1 MNKPMNKPQDMLRPA
16 NILVL
21 VTFYM
26 PLIFA
31 IIVLSWGVIM
41 QSVKGFI
48 YLLFMLGMSVVREFI
63 LSYSGHSEQNP
74 LDMHTTN
81 NICNTINYSKH
92 GNNTFSVFM
101 LSFTTVYLSMPMFIN
116 SSVNWFFVGSC
127 IAAIVMDIGVRTKAG
142 CSMSG
147 SGIFTNIIGGT
158 ILAMSIVGLMTANG
172 SEKFLFFNEI
182 QSNKTVCSRPTKQQ
196 FKCTVYK
203 NGEVLTN
210 TTV

>member
-1 MNKPMNKPQDMLRPA
+1 MDKPLDMLRPA

-21 VTFYM
+21 ITFYM
-26 PLIFA
+26 PLI
-31 IIVLSWGVIM
+31 ICVVVLSWGIIM

-48 YLLFMLGMSVVREFI
+48 FLLFMLAMSVVREFI
-63 LSYSGHSEQNP
+63 LTYSGNSEPNP
-74 LDMHTTN
+74 LSMFSDES
-81 NICNTINYSKH
+81 NICNTIKYSKH

-101 LSFTTVYLSMPMFIN
+101 LSFTTAYLSMPMFIN
-116 SSVNWFFVGSC
+116 SSVNWLFVGSC
-127 IAAIVMDIGVRTKAG
+127 ITAIVVDIGVRMRAKCTMTPK
-142 CSMSG
+142 S
-147 SGIFTNIIGGT
+147 IFTNFVGGAIMAMIIVSLMISNGG
-158 ILAMSIVGLMTANG
+158 
-172 SEKFLFFNEI
+172 EKFLFFNEI

>member
-1 MNKPMNKPQDMLRPA
+1 MNKPQDMLRPA

-26 PLIFA
+26 PLI
-31 IIVLSWGVIM
+31 ISIVVLSWGVIM

-48 YLLFMLGMSVVREFI
+48 YLLFMLAMAVLREFI
-63 LSYSGHSEQNP
+63 LSYSGTTEQNP
-74 LDMHTTN
+74 LDMLSESG
-81 NICNTINYSKH
+81 ICNTINYSKH

-101 LSFTTVYLSMPMFIN
+101 LSFTAVYLSMPMFIN
-116 SSVNWFFVGSC
+116 SSVNWLFVGTC
-127 IAAIVMDIGVRTKAG
+127 IASIVIDIGVRTRAK
-142 CSMSG
+142 CSMTPK
-147 SGIFTNIIGGT
+147 GIFTNLVGGG
-158 ILAMSIVGLMTANG
+158 ILAMIIVGLMVSNG
-172 SEKFLFFNEI
+172 GEKFLFFNEI

>member
-1 MNKPMNKPQDMLRPA
+1 MDKSLDMLRPA

-21 VTFYM
+21 ITFYM
-26 PLIFA
+26 PLI
-31 IIVLSWGVIM
+31 ICVVVLSWGIIM

-48 YLLFMLGMSVVREFI
+48 FLLFMLAMSVVREFI
-63 LSYSGHSEQNP
+63 LTYSGNSEPNP
-74 LDMHTTN
+74 LNMFSDES
-81 NICNTINYSKH
+81 NICNTIKYSKH

-101 LSFTTVYLSMPMFIN
+101 LSFTTAYLSMPMFIN
-116 SSVNWFFVGSC
+116 SSVNWLFVGSC
-127 IAAIVMDIGVRTKAG
+127 ITAIVVDIGVRMRAKCTMTPK
-142 CSMSG
+142 
-147 SGIFTNIIGGT
+147 GIFTNLVAGVIM
-158 ILAMSIVGLMTANG
+158 AMIIVGLMTSNG
-172 SEKFLFFNEI
+172 GEKFLFFNEI

>member
-1 MNKPMNKPQDMLRPA
+1 MNNAQDMLRPA

-26 PLIFA
+26 PLI
-31 IIVLSWGVIM
+31 ICIVVLSWGIIM

-48 YLLFMLGMSVVREFI
+48 FILFVLAMAVVREFI
-63 LSYSGHSEQNP
+63 LIYSGNTEQNP
-74 LDMHTTN
+74 INMFSN
-81 NICNTINYSKH
+81 ESNICNTINYSKH

-101 LSFTTVYLSMPMFIN
+101 LAFTSTYLSMPMFIN
-116 SSVNWFFVGSC
+116 SSVNWLFIGSC
-127 IAAIVMDIGVRTKAG
+127 ITAIVIDIGVRTKAK
-142 CSMSG
+142 CSMTSK
-147 SGIFTNIIGGT
+147 SIFTNLIGGAIMAMT
-158 ILAMSIVGLMTANG
+158 IVSLMTSNG
-172 SEKFLFFNEI
+172 GEKFLFFNEI